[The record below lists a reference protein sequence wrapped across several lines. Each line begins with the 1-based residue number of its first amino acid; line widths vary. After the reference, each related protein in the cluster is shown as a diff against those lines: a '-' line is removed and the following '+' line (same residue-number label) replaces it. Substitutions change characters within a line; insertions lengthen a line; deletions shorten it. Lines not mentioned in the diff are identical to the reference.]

1 MEEIQKMTE
10 DKDYFLSNP
19 KLHQFIPNIQENI
32 LKEYFLTF
40 DNYYVSL
47 KTFTEHFLESA
58 NLNNFSYNLAIKI
71 IEYLLDNPLYFTNF
85 LEENLNHLSIISKI
99 LYNKQKEILLADF
112 PMLSLEH
119 FLIKQSQQKYE

>member
-112 PMLSLEH
+112 LMLSLEH